1 MELPSLTFVNLLRC
15 PLTRLPLK
23 AVAEE
28 GFGEAGLAGK
38 DTSGWSAALV
48 RSDLRAVYPVRR
60 GIPVLLAEE
69 LLPLEGHAPFSE

>member
-23 AVAEE
+23 AVAVD
-28 GFGEAGLAGK
+28 GFEEAGLAGK
-38 DTSGWSAALV
+38 DTSGWSSALV
-48 RSDLRAVYPVRR
+48 RSDLRAVYPVRG

-69 LLPLEGHAPFSE
+69 LLPLDGEVPLCE